1 MDIDLEPPADVNQ
14 TYFHGVLKRAIT
26 TRARD
31 VIPRHTKITVLKE
44 YNISLKECL
53 EDCASIVQSILR
65 GCVNNI
71 SYAYIRCAALLPTW
85 LRDSISFIVDGA
97 MNLIFLTANSDP
109 ARLWD
114 GIWHRLA
121 VNVPTQPYPSK
132 PPVTVHHCSTC
143 IKGDALSP
151 QPESLRYIH
160 VLFPHQRV
168 RRPLVRLPSTMESI
182 SMCGH
187 DRWGK
192 PLILYIEYEPEAL
205 PEYYLT
211 RPGSGPRNRSD
222 DFRLVDFAHVEYRS
236 SIAEPF
242 ESKEAIQEAPKLTQT
257 KRKLQNMDEV
267 LDEFGSVH
275 DCDSGPSVLLPIF
288 AFDPWVNK
296 VVLEGRIVLLRTKEL
311 IMVSAV
317 LRDD

>member
-1 MDIDLEPPADVNQ
+1 V
-14 TYFHGVLKRAIT
+14 
-26 TRARD
+26 
-31 VIPRHTKITVLKE
+31 
-44 YNISLKECL
+44 
-53 EDCASIVQSILR
+53 
-65 GCVNNI
+65 
-71 SYAYIRCAALLPTW
+71 
-85 LRDSISFIVDGA
+85 
-97 MNLIFLTANSDP
+97 
-109 ARLWD
+109 
-114 GIWHRLA
+114 
-121 VNVPTQPYPSK
+121 
-132 PPVTVHHCSTC
+132 
-143 IKGDALSP
+143 
-151 QPESLRYIH
+151 
-160 VLFPHQRV
+160 
-168 RRPLVRLPSTMESI
+168 
-182 SMCGH
+182 
-187 DRWGK
+187 GK

-317 LRDD
+317 LRDDCFFFFFLEKEAIGIISYSR